1 MKPLGIGGMKRQY
14 RDTIWLQTVSLIYTC
29 FTEVLLSLHAGS
41 YGIEFR
47 TASLGRLSRSRAI
60 STFRYISGPSERFK
74 QS

>member
-1 MKPLGIGGMKRQY
+1 MKPLGIGGMRRQF
-14 RDTIWLQTVSLIYTC
+14 RDTIWLRTVSLIYMW
-29 FTEVLLSLHAGS
+29 FTEVLLSLHTGS

-60 STFRYISGPSERFK
+60 SAFRYISGPSEQFK